1 MAEVF
6 EQQQAAAFLE
16 GQSAGRCSEV
26 GAGSRERCGRAGT
39 HLQMQGLLQ
48 QGQAAGRHRAKGRL
62 GQCFTQAELQ
72 GEGASAA
79 RIKAERLQGLGQL
92 FGLVAAAQQ
101 DRIR

>member
-26 GAGSRERCGRAGT
+26 GGGSRERGGRAGS

-48 QGQAAGRHRAKGRL
+48 QGQAAGRHRAQGRL
-62 GQCFTQAELQ
+62 GQGFAQAELQ
-72 GEGASAA
+72 GEGASAV

-101 DRIR
+101 DRIH